1 MSNINLLV
9 FVPSLRFFFV
19 TPIGVPMS
27 FQETWSLVTLP
38 ISLYAVRCKL
48 VLQCLVWADLWILCS
63 LPLNCQKFVFFYSVA
78 RIYLLSPKANATND
92 SLRPFYC
99 VSWRIIYAIF
109 RLQFKIIFRA
119 AAVAVKAE
127 EGNSSICVICR
138 HIHIIRH
145 IITKIYK
152 YSCRFFFCCFFFS
165 YFVCLCTSFGYNNS
179 RTLFRYSAI
188 FFFFYFSAM
197 LWMLCLCNGCA
208 SFSFL
213 SSVSFHLLLLVCAV
227 GNAIILACR
236 VSGAR

>member
-1 MSNINLLV
+1 MSFPPTENMHLV
-9 FVPSLRFFFV
+9 PCRFVFSELFIRFTLPIYTKHQQNKKTHTLCQTSICWCLFLHYVFFFV

-152 YSCRFFFCCFFFS
+152 YSCRFFFCCFFFLVFCL
-165 YFVCLCTSFGYNNS
+165 FVHKL
-179 RTLFRYSAI
+179 RL
-188 FFFFYFSAM
+188 
-197 LWMLCLCNGCA
+197 
-208 SFSFL
+208 
-213 SSVSFHLLLLVCAV
+213 
-227 GNAIILACR
+227 
-236 VSGAR
+236 